1 MGQLIIYFLKL
12 SVVQACNIFFINN
25 FNMLTGLHFDKYNLQ
40 KNIYPDTLVL
50 FEVSFYASD
59 CWVSLYIYG
68 G

>member
-1 MGQLIIYFLKL
+1 
-12 SVVQACNIFFINN
+12 
-25 FNMLTGLHFDKYNLQ
+25 MLTGLHFDKYNLQ